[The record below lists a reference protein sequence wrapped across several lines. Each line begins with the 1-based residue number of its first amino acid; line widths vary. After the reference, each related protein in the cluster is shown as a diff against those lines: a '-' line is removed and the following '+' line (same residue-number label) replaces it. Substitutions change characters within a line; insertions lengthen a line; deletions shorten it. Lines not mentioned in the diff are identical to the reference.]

1 MECVS
6 GVCMYGY
13 AWSVCAVCMC
23 VSGFGVYGCGCVSGV
38 CGCVWP
44 AVWVKG
50 VCVYVCEWSVC
61 GVLCECVWS
70 GICVNVCVWVCIE
83 WYVSGVWVCTVV
95 YVWCVMSA

>member
-1 MECVS
+1 VS

-23 VSGFGVYGCGCVSGV
+23 VSGFGVYGCGCVSGM

-50 VCVYVCEWSVC
+50 V
-61 GVLCECVWS
+61 L
-70 GICVNVCVWVCIE
+70 
-83 WYVSGVWVCTVV
+83 
-95 YVWCVMSA
+95 